1 MRGILPFAK
10 YVIYVLFS
18 SFDIYQDNGKLL
30 TNFWRSSLLMK
41 NVITKWISANVLLL
55 LISLR
60 TSSFQ
65 KPKQQTSSVL
75 PQHLRVSA
83 GTLHKINIKCPWS
96 AQLKLSGLPQSI
108 TNQGGSY
115 WGGMGWWG
123 GQFLNQER
131 SSSFSFK

>member
-1 MRGILPFAK
+1 MRGIFPFAK

-30 TNFWRSSLLMK
+30 TNFWRSSLLME

-83 GTLHKINIKCPWS
+83 GTLHKINIKCLWS

-115 WGGMGWWG
+115 RGGNGMVG
-123 GQFLNQER
+123 GSISESRKVQQF
-131 SSSFSFK
+131 